1 MWLFR
6 MQRTAAAVASR
17 AGYFPEF
24 PSESGTQMNLR
35 SDIVAP
41 SAGRKKASSILQ
53 HTIIRIPRPR
63 DNVSSQFSFAAI
75 APRLSSCVVE
85 KSASTLK
92 NWATR
97 SWYRSF
103 GPAVSMVSLFIC
115 FLSVPFKVRWFYT
128 SP

>member
-53 HTIIRIPRPR
+53 HTIIRIPTTRQCVQSVLIR
-63 DNVSSQFSFAAI
+63 RNCAAI
-75 APRLSSCVVE
+75 IIACRG
-85 KSASTLK
+85 
-92 NWATR
+92 N
-97 SWYRSF
+97 
-103 GPAVSMVSLFIC
+103 
-115 FLSVPFKVRWFYT
+115 
-128 SP
+128 